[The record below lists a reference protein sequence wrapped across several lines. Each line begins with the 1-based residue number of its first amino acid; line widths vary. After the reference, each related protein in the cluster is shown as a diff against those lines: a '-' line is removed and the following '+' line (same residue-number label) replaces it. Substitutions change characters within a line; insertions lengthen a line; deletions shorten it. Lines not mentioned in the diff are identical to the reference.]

1 MLAAYRSQVVHPR
14 LHVVA
19 LALAAICVTA
29 TVLHY
34 LGAWTGNPLTW
45 AAWLLAVAAYAASFL
60 DLPLPRPPRTARS
73 LLASELGIA
82 ILVLVLYVVTHLW
95 NFPIA
100 PWNANGL
107 FDDAA
112 WDIYFA
118 NNHAFNGPFQ
128 AAFFDQVGLISRE
141 TVFHYYIKPLFAL
154 FGYNLLVFNA
164 ALLVLGFVTVLFT
177 TLTVHRLFRTPAITI
192 VAALMVNFLPLH
204 YLHIFVGHRY
214 AIAAPLMMVSLYLL
228 YSGFLDRS
236 PVRLALSAFFAALC
250 LDSAIM
256 GKQFILGLAA
266 AGVLLPILDRRRWAS
281 PETRALGLTWISAF
295 LIAATPLLVYIAF
308 NREDYFRREQ
318 GMLTGFVSLFVD
330 QGYAGIKPFVDE
342 LGEMF
347 FAPDTP
353 FRRMWLRD
361 FPLLPA
367 AYWLLLIPGLAIAV
381 ARRRIEI
388 AFLATIPVLS
398 ALLAGAFDFR
408 VLLAAPIWVIA
419 MAYLLDALSVRRAD
433 SAPRPPWLVAN
444 LAVLVIVTA
453 GLVPS
458 AEYLWRVSRDT
469 DAQRLLPHRD
479 VAVSRLIQDVVAGS
493 PQPTAEMKP
502 DEFNRAVPASALAFN
517 ALVCP
522 ERAYAVAHLYL
533 QAFDDRRILAFCSGE
548 NQRLLGEEGVLAA
561 NVRAIA
567 AHEPQGKALKLIWE
581 ESEIAQHAIERFAPL
596 ERFGSVERLGGTV
609 DGESFFIRVLTI
621 PPENVDAFRQ
631 AVAAENP
638 DVQP

>member
-1 MLAAYRSQVVHPR
+1 MLAAYRRQVVHPR

-347 FAPDTP
+347 FAPDT
-353 FRRMWLRD
+353 FQRMWLHN
-361 FPLLPA
+361 FPIIPT
-367 AYWLLLIPGLAIAV
+367 AYWLLLIPGLAIALV
-381 ARRRIEI
+381 RRRFEI
-388 AFLATIPVLS
+388 VLLAIIPVFS
-398 ALLAGAFDFR
+398 ALLSGAYDFR

-419 MAYLLDALSVRRAD
+419 IAYALDAVWVGRAD
-433 SAPRPPWLVAN
+433 RAPRPRWFAANMIALAIVA
-444 LAVLVIVTA
+444 A
-453 GLVPS
+453 GLVP
-458 AEYLWRVSRDT
+458 AATYLWGVSRDT
-469 DAQRLLPHRD
+469 HAQYLLPHRD
-479 VAVSRLIQDVVAGS
+479 VAVSRLVQDVVAGS
-493 PQPTAEMKP
+493 ARPTSEMKP
-502 DEFNRAVPASALAFN
+502 DEFNRAVGPAALGFDSF
-517 ALVCP
+517 VCP
-522 ERAYAVAHLYL
+522 ERAYAIAHLFL
-533 QAFDDRRILAFCSGE
+533 QPFDDRRILTFCDGG
-548 NQRLLGEEGVLAA
+548 NQALLGKDGMLAA
-561 NVRAIA
+561 NVAAIA